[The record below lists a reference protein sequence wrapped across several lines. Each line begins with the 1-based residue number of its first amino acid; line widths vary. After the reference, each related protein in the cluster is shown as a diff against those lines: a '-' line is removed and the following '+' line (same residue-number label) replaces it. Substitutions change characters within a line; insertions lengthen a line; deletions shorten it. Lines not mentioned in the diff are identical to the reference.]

1 MESLQTVGCRLRFFE
16 PEPFLRNS
24 RDRLAV
30 LFNLVLMINEVA
42 VRMHIGAALNF
53 DLEPVANTDERFSN
67 SRCSLRTSIVMMS
80 RTVSFRAWI
89 LLPPRPRHPAGTK
102 LWRILIALPATSN
115 ARVPRIRVWQVGVV
129 DTLCSSITKWQASF
143 TSSTV

>member
-16 PEPFLRNS
+16 PEPFLRNR

-53 DLEPVANTDERFSN
+53 DLEPVSNTDERFSN
-67 SRCSLRTSIVMMS
+67 NRFSVSMLNCHGVAHSELSLLGP
-80 RTVSFRAWI
+80 W
-89 LLPPRPRHPAGTK
+89 LPPRPRHPAGQRPSLCK
-102 LWRILIALPATSN
+102 L
-115 ARVPRIRVWQVGVV
+115 V
-129 DTLCSSITKWQASF
+129 
-143 TSSTV
+143 